1 MLLHLYFL
9 VAEVPG
15 KCQVG
20 SAAIEQY
27 FGIHVNV
34 AKVEGTFYMVWN
46 ISWTFSFMVAWSCN
60 RDLDIPAENH
70 THGIRY
76 ERSHHHAGTIPTT
89 QLRFPVMGQ
98 HKALL

>member
-60 RDLDIPAENH
+60 RDLDIPAE
-70 THGIRY
+70 TVPMGFVTKGPITVPVRY
-76 ERSHHHAGTIPTT
+76 VPLNSAF
-89 QLRFPVMGQ
+89 Q
-98 HKALL
+98 